1 MCRAFDRAAFEKDYI
16 IIEGSGHAGVGSVF
30 NLSNADVAK
39 RLKAK
44 VIIVARG
51 GIGRPIDE
59 IALNKA
65 LFAQAGVEVIGVIIN
80 KVEAD
85 KLATIEKYSQI
96 ALERMGI
103 PLLGCIPVEKKLTV
117 PKLNQVVDEV
127 NGRWLNGREHG
138 ATERV
143 DQVLIGAMAAKGLVD
158 LLERG
163 SLIITP
169 GDREDILL
177 GAIAAESIAGEKV
190 VSGIILTR
198 NVLPHPKLME
208 MITKTNIPVI
218 ICQDD
223 SYAVASKINLMT
235 VKTQPSDTDKIPIIK
250 DLISKNIDLDV
261 IRNAFQTESS
271 STENA

>member
-1 MCRAFDRAAFEKDYI
+1 M
-16 IIEGSGHAGVGSVF
+16 
-30 NLSNADVAK
+30 
-39 RLKAK
+39 
-44 VIIVARG
+44 
-51 GIGRPIDE
+51 
-59 IALNKA
+59 
-65 LFAQAGVEVIGVIIN
+65 
-80 KVEAD
+80 
-85 KLATIEKYSQI
+85 
-96 ALERMGI
+96 
-103 PLLGCIPVEKKLTV
+103 
-117 PKLNQVVDEV
+117 VDEV
-127 NGRWLNGREHG
+127 NGRWLNGRGHG

-208 MITKTNIPVI
+208 MIAKTSIPVI
-218 ICQDD
+218 ICHDD
-223 SYAVASKINLMT
+223 SYAVASKINKMT

-250 DLISKNIDLDV
+250 NLISKNIDLDL
-261 IRNAFQTESS
+261 IASAFQTESS
-271 STENA
+271 IAGSLSADQ

>member
-1 MCRAFDRAAFEKDYI
+1 M
-16 IIEGSGHAGVGSVF
+16 GSVF

-138 ATERV
+138 ALTNV
-143 DQVLIGAMAAKGLVD
+143 CGL
-158 LLERG
+158 
-163 SLIITP
+163 
-169 GDREDILL
+169 
-177 GAIAAESIAGEKV
+177 A
-190 VSGIILTR
+190 
-198 NVLPHPKLME
+198 
-208 MITKTNIPVI
+208 
-218 ICQDD
+218 
-223 SYAVASKINLMT
+223 
-235 VKTQPSDTDKIPIIK
+235 
-250 DLISKNIDLDV
+250 
-261 IRNAFQTESS
+261 
-271 STENA
+271 